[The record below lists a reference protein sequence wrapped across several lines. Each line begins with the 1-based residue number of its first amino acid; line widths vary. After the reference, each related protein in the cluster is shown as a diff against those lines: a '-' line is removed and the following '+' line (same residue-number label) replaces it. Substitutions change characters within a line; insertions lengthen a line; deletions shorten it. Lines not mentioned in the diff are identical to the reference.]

1 MAWAAKNIRLLSVV
15 FILVVVLILF
25 GIRHKNP
32 VSACGVYR
40 NDKTVQIGSAKFQ
53 AEIADTSDQ
62 QQQGLGGRPCIGPNQ
77 AMLFEFA
84 KPSYYAFWMKDMK
97 FPIDIIWIGPD
108 HKVAGLEVDVK
119 PSTYP
124 DHFVNKDRPALYA
137 LEIQANRSKP
147 LNIKFG
153 TPVNF

>member
-1 MAWAAKNIRLLSVV
+1 MKNSRL
-15 FILVVVLILF
+15 IVVVLLILGLLGF
-25 GIRHKNP
+25 FAIKHQTTS
-32 VSACGVYR
+32 SACGPYR
-40 NDKTVQIGSAKFQ
+40 NDKTVQISTIKFK
-53 AEIADTSDQ
+53 AEVADTSNQ
-62 QQQGLGGRPCIGPNQ
+62 QQQGLGGRPCILPNQ

-84 KPSYYAFWMKDMK
+84 KPSHYSFWMKDMK

-124 DHFVNKDRPALYA
+124 DRFVNKDRLAQYV
-137 LEIQANRSKP
+137 LEIQANRSKD
-147 LNIKFG
+147 LNIRLG